1 MNVIMWICGCCEC
14 YDALFVW
21 DSILAILGKAIWI
34 CVIICAYKLIKK
46 ILELNH
52 ELKKMERNHEYR
64 KEANDKQKK

>member
-14 YDALFVW
+14 YDDLFVW

-52 ELKKMERNHEYR
+52 ELEKMERNNKYR
-64 KEANDKQKK
+64 KEEKK